1 MRFLSLLLSI
11 FVCTTVFA
19 QKKYSADDAGKHI
32 GDSATVCGKV
42 YGGKFLETSKG
53 TPTLI
58 NMGAAFP
65 KSPFTFVIFAD
76 ARKLFKDAPE
86 VFYNNKN
93 VCVNGVIKEYKNKPQ
108 IIVEKP
114 GQIVV
119 E

>member
-1 MRFLSLLLSI
+1 MKLLSALFCL
-11 FVCTTVFA
+11 FVCSNLSA
-19 QKKYSADDAGKHI
+19 QKKYTADEAGKHI

-65 KSPFTFVIFAD
+65 KSPFTVVMFAD
-76 ARKLFKDAPE
+76 ARKLFKEAPE
-86 VFYNNKN
+86 LFYNGKN
-93 VCVNGVIKEYKNKPQ
+93 VCVTGVIKEYKDKPQ
-108 IIVEKP
+108 IIVDKP
-114 GQIVV
+114 EQIVV